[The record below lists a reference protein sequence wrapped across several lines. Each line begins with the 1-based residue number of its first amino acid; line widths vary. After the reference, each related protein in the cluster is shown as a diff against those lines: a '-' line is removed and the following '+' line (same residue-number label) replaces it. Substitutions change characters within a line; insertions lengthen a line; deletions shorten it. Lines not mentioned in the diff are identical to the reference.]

1 MAAKLGPS
9 YFRGRA
15 CQNLLAAR
23 IRARKSGKRLTYDC
37 MGAVVQ
43 RDRVVCKFG
52 HEVKGGGTPKY
63 PSMPLLSVLK
73 GISSKA
79 CQHCPDYDGETD
91 E

>member
-1 MAAKLGPS
+1 
-9 YFRGRA
+9 
-15 CQNLLAAR
+15 
-23 IRARKSGKRLTYDC
+23 